1 MKANALKYSN
11 KDKNTIIR
19 TNEEFFFLVNNLAKK
34 NETPQKIANI
44 LGSKITA
51 IGIK

>member
-1 MKANALKYSN
+1 MKTNALKYSN

-19 TNEEFFFLVNNLAKK
+19 ISEEFFFLVNNLAKK
-34 NETPQKIANI
+34 NDNPQKIANM